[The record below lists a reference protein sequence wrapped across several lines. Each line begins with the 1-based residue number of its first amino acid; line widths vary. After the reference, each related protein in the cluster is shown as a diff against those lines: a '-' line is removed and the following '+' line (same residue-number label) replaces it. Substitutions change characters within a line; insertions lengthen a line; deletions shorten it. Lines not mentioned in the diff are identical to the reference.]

1 MNISLV
7 VSIDGVELRQDAEGR
22 FCLNDLQKA
31 ATVGGATKDIR
42 TNEWLSLRQ
51 TQDLINELRTSS
63 DTGYSVSPRISSLE
77 PVVIIK
83 GGSGVQGTF
92 VVRELVYSYAMW
104 VSPAFH
110 LKVIRTFD
118 AVMTGR
124 TSQELAPKVTDPKLA
139 ALVESLV
146 RIDQIEQEQKL
157 ILDQQEAMKQQLEN
171 NTRCLE
177 QIQTAINYF
186 TVVGWASHK
195 NMGPLPLDKAQ
206 RMGKEASAYC
216 RQFDIET
223 GETPDPRYGRVKTYP
238 EWVLDQL
245 FG

>member
-1 MNISLV
+1 MSNMIAV
-7 VSIDGVELRQDAEGR
+7 VIDGVELKQDGEGR
-22 FCLNDLQKA
+22 FSLNDLHRA
-31 ATVGGATKDIR
+31 AGGEKRHQPSD
-42 TNEWLSLRQ
+42 WLRLLQ
-51 TQDLINELRTSS
+51 TQDLVNELKNSAVPGIPGT
-63 DTGYSVSPRISSLE
+63 DGIKDLA
-77 PVVIIK
+77 PVVVIQ
-83 GGSGVQGTF
+83 GFGVQGTF

-216 RQFDIET
+216 RQFGIEM
-223 GETPDPRYGRVKTYP
+223 GETPDQRYGRINTYP
-238 EWVLDQL
+238 VWVLDQL
-245 FG
+245 FW